1 MFLSL
6 FIYFFAKCDVSEIKH
21 NKTKKQK
28 KSTCD
33 QAETFLKWKIY
44 QNTKHVVVNEEKE
57 SRFFLGLLL

>member
-1 MFLSL
+1 MSLSL

-28 KSTCD
+28 KGTCN

-44 QNTKHVVVNEEKE
+44 QNTKHVVVNEEK
-57 SRFFLGLLL
+57 